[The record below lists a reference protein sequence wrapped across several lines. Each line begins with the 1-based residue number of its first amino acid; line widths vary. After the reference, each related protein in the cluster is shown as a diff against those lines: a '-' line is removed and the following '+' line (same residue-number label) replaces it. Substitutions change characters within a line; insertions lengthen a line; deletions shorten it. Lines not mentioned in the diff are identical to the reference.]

1 MSIVVGE
8 HEQRLSALVRHMHAI
23 GLPMG
28 AIVTELRALG
38 VVRPDGTH
46 FRLVHVW
53 TILRQRFEPVT

>member
-1 MSIVVGE
+1 MSIVVAE
-8 HEQRLSALVRHMHAI
+8 HEQRLAALVRHMHSN

-46 FRLVHVW
+46 FRLIHVW
-53 TILRQRFEPVT
+53 TILRQRLQHAP